1 MRHIDVS
8 TQVAQEVVGLSQH
21 KCERMCG
28 MFIRYEYIRRTLG
41 AMIGR
46 EDSIERPIVANV
58 IRRVKMCGVLS
69 LRVVDRGRPKCLEG
83 RGDRDLPSVSGVR
96 ASGTYYCR

>member
-1 MRHIDVS
+1 
-8 TQVAQEVVGLSQH
+8 
-21 KCERMCG
+21 